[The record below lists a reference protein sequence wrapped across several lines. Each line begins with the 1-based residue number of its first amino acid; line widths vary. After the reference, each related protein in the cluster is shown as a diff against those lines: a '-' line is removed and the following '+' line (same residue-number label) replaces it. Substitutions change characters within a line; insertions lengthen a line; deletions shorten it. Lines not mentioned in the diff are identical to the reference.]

1 MKKAKLIINTA
12 HKAFRCF
19 LSSLFCFVYS
29 VSSCSIRVE
38 FKFNSPIANSID
50 INITATAYLS
60 KDIADKKRVLFNGIF
75 YTLGRTFSYTALGLV
90 FYFGAS
96 KFHVAKMLQNISG
109 LYLGIALIII
119 GILMLDVIKFNIPA
133 LSKITSKVSEK
144 RMKKNY
150 LNAFLLGVLFALA
163 FCPYSGVLY
172 FGVLIPMTI
181 SSPSGLL
188 LPPVFAIATGLP
200 VIIIAYL
207 LAYSMSNVGKFYN
220 RMKSFEVWFRRIVS
234 AVFIVVGIYYIV
246 TNI

>member
-1 MKKAKLIINTA
+1 MEFLQQLVDNSDIPLLTA
-12 HKAFRCF
+12 FILGLMTA
-19 LSSLFCFVYS
+19 
-29 VSSCSIRVE
+29 I
-38 FKFNSPIANSID
+38 SPCPLAT
-50 INITATAYLS
+50 NITATAYLS
-60 KDIADKKRVLFNGIF
+60 KDITEKRRVLLNGIF
-75 YTLGRTFSYTALGLV
+75 YTLGRTFSYTTLGLI

-96 KFHVAKMLQNISG
+96 KFQVAKLLQNVSG
-109 LYLGIALIII
+109 LYLGIALVII
-119 GILMLDVIKFNIPA
+119 GILMLDIIKLNIPG
-133 LSKITSKVSEK
+133 LNKISQKVSQK
-144 RMKKNY
+144 NMKKSY

-181 SSPSGLL
+181 SSASGLL

-234 AVFIVVGIYYIV
+234 AVFILVGIYYI
-246 TNI
+246 IISI